1 MAEEK
6 KELRAETVPA
16 PEAPSAPQPEE
27 NEAAGAEEK
36 KEEKETL
43 DGVLYCWAQALISAV
58 VCVVLLFTF
67 GVRLIGVSG
76 PSMQDTLYTGD
87 RLLVLN
93 AAYCDFRPGDVV
105 VINDYN
111 AQLSDTLVKRI
122 IAVEGQ
128 TVDIDFMSGTVY
140 VDGQVLDEP
149 YIKEPTYTSE
159 GTEFPLTLG
168 EGEVFVM
175 GDNRNQSTD
184 SRDTRL
190 GAVDVRYLQ
199 GKALFLLLPGKTPDT
214 DRMDWGRIGL
224 IE

>member
-1 MAEEK
+1 MAEEN
-6 KELRAETVPA
+6 KELTREQEGTLEAEREDAAPA
-16 PEAPSAPQPEE
+16 GQEPE
-27 NEAAGAEEK
+27 
-36 KEEKETL
+36 EEKEPETL
-43 DGVLYCWAQALISAV
+43 EGMIYCWAQALITAV
-58 VCVVLLFTF
+58 VSVVLLFTF
-67 GVRLIGVSG
+67 AVRLIGVSG

-93 AAYCDFRPGDVV
+93 AAYCDFKAGDVV

-122 IAVEGQ
+122 VAVEGQ
-128 TVDIDFMSGTVY
+128 TVDIDFMSGQVY
-140 VDGQVLDEP
+140 VDGRPLDEP

-159 GTEFPLTLG
+159 GVQFPLTLG

-184 SRDTRL
+184 SRDPKL
-190 GAVDVRYLQ
+190 GPVDERYLQ

-214 DRMDWGRIGL
+214 DRIDWGRIGP
-224 IE
+224 IA

>member
-6 KELRAETVPA
+6 KELA
-16 PEAPSAPQPEE
+16 APQEETADIPAAEPE
-27 NEAAGAEEK
+27 K
-36 KEEKETL
+36 RKEPETL
-43 DGVLYCWAQALISAV
+43 EGMLYCWAQALITAV
-58 VCVVLLFTF
+58 VGVVLLFTF
-67 GVRLIGVSG
+67 GLRLIGVSG

-93 AAYCDFRPGDVV
+93 AAYCDFKAGDVV

-122 IAVEGQ
+122 VAVEGQ
-128 TVDIDFMSGTVY
+128 TVDIDFMSGQVY
-140 VDGQVLDEP
+140 VDGQPLDEP

-159 GTEFPLTLG
+159 GVQFPLTLE

-184 SRDTRL
+184 SRDPKL
-190 GAVDVRYLQ
+190 GPVDERYLQ

-214 DRMDWGRIGL
+214 DRIDWGRIGP
-224 IE
+224 IA